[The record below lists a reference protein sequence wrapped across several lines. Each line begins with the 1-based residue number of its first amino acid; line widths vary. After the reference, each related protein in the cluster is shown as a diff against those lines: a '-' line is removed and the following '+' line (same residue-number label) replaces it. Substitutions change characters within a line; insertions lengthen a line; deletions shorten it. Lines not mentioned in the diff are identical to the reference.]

1 MKRAASA
8 ALVAAFAGIL
18 SGGAGAQPAAAI
30 SDDIVRIGLLL
41 DMSGP
46 YADITGPGS
55 ETAAKMAVED
65 FGGKVLGKP
74 IEVIAADQLNKPDV
88 AAEKARE
95 WFDSGKVDALMDVVG
110 SSSALAV
117 QEIARAK
124 HKVVVLNA
132 PASTR
137 LINEACAPNSMLYTY
152 TTYAIAHTVGEA
164 AVKQGGSSWFFI
176 TADYA
181 FGLGLEEDTS
191 AVVKAAGGKV
201 LGSVRHPL
209 NSSDF
214 SSFILQAQSSG
225 AKVIGLANAGSDMIN
240 TVKQAAE
247 FGIDKAGQHLA
258 GLVVLIADIHSLGLP
273 TAQGMILSESFYWDL
288 DDQTRAFSKR
298 FLERMGRMPTMLQA
312 GVYSSTTHYLKA
324 IQAAG
329 TDDGDTVAKKMRDT
343 PVNDFFARNGRIR
356 EDGLMVHDM
365 YLFQVKAPAESKGPW
380 DYYKLLDTIPGDRA
394 FPPLAGSKCPLV
406 KG

>member
-1 MKRAASA
+1 MKRIVFT
-8 ALVAAFAGIL
+8 LVATLAGIA
-18 SGGAGAQPAAAI
+18 SGAAAAQPAAAI
-30 SDDIVRIGLLL
+30 SDEVVRIGLLL

-55 ETAAKMAVED
+55 ETAARMAAED
-65 FGGKVLGKP
+65 FGWKVLGQP

-124 HKVVVLNA
+124 HKVVMLNA

-137 LINEACAPNSMLYTY
+137 LINEACAPNSVLYTY

-181 FGLGLEEDTS
+181 FGLGLEQDTS
-191 AVVKAAGGKV
+191 AVVKSAGGKV

-247 FGIDKAGQHLA
+247 FGIEKAGQNLA
-258 GLVVLIADIHSLGLP
+258 GLVVLIADIHSLGLA

-298 FLERMGRMPTMLQA
+298 FFARMGRMPTMLQA

-324 IQAAG
+324 IQAGG
-329 TDDGDTVAKKMRDT
+329 TDDGDAVAKTMRST

-365 YLFQVKAPAESKGPW
+365 YLFQVKTPAESKAPW

-394 FPPLAGSKCPLV
+394 FPPLVGSQCPLV
-406 KG
+406 KK

>member
-1 MKRAASA
+1 MRVPTLYAITMLTAAMPS
-8 ALVAAFAGIL
+8 
-18 SGGAGAQPAAAI
+18 SGWTQPGAAI
-30 SDDIVRIGLLL
+30 SDDVVRIGLLL

-46 YADITGPGS
+46 YADITGKGS
-55 ETAAKMAVED
+55 ETAARMAAED
-65 FGGKVLGKP
+65 YGGRVLGKP
-74 IEVIAADQLNKPDV
+74 IEVIAADHLNKPDV
-88 AAEKARE
+88 AAEKGRE
-95 WFDSGKVDALMDVVG
+95 WFDTGKVDALMDVVG

-117 QEIARAK
+117 QEIARAR
-124 HKVVVLNA
+124 HKVVMLNA
-132 PASTR
+132 PASTQ
-137 LINEACAPNSMLYTY
+137 LINEACAPNSVLYTY

-181 FGLGLEEDTS
+181 FGVGLEQDTS

-209 NSSDF
+209 NTSDF
-214 SSFILQAQSSG
+214 SSFLLQAQASG

-247 FGIDKAGQHLA
+247 FGIDKAGQNLA
-258 GLVVLIADIHSLGLP
+258 GLVVLIADIHSLGLA
-273 TAQGMILSESFYWDL
+273 TAKGMVLSESFYWDL
-288 DDQTRAFSKR
+288 DESTRAWSKR
-298 FLERMGRMPTMLQA
+298 FFERIGRMPTMLQA
-312 GVYSSTTHYLKA
+312 GVYSSTMHYLKA

-329 TDDGDTVAKKMRDT
+329 TDDGDAVAKAMRSM

-380 DYYKLLDTIPGDRA
+380 DYYKLLATIPGDQA
-394 FPPLAGSKCPLV
+394 FPPLAGSHCPLV
-406 KG
+406 RK